1 MVVLASPPMNG
12 SNTTPMTYW
21 VFFVLALS
29 LLLHTLVWTF
39 WIAPVEAYMGV
50 VQKIFYFHV
59 PAAMAMQA
67 LFITCGITSIVFLF
81 RPGPRSDRLAVS
93 CAEVGVLMGAF
104 VLITGPIWARKA
116 WNHWWEWE
124 PRLVLTMVI
133 FLLYM
138 AYLALRRY
146 AGTDSLTK
154 RIGAGLA
161 ALGLP
166 GIYLVRVAVERW
178 RGTHPQVIYKGGLED
193 VNMQIAFGLGVAA
206 FACLSVVL
214 VWRRYALQRSRDDLE
229 ALTMTM
235 MEHDLLE
242 EEL

>member
-1 MVVLASPPMNG
+1 MNQQR
-12 SNTTPMTYW
+12 TTSMTYW
-21 VFFVLALS
+21 VFFLLAVTS
-29 LLLHTLVWTF
+29 IQYTLMWTF
-39 WIAPVEAYMGV
+39 FMAPVEAYMGI

-67 LFITCGITSIVFLF
+67 LFVTCGIVSVYYLF
-81 RPGPRSDRLAVS
+81 RPGPLSDRLAVS

-116 WNHWWEWE
+116 WHHWWEWE
-124 PRLVLTMVI
+124 PRLVLTVVV
-133 FLLYM
+133 FLLYL

-146 AGTDSLTK
+146 AGDDSLTK

-166 GIYLVRVAVERW
+166 AIYLVRVAVERW
-178 RGTHPQVIYKGGLED
+178 RGTHPQVIYKGGLTD
-193 VNMQIAFGLGVAA
+193 VNMKIAFGLGIAA
-206 FACLSVVL
+206 FAFLAIVL
-214 VWRRYALQRSRDDLE
+214 VWRRWELQRSRDELNELTLE
-229 ALTMTM
+229 M
-235 MEHDLLE
+235 MDHDLLE

>member
-1 MVVLASPPMNG
+1 ML
-12 SNTTPMTYW
+12 YW
-21 VFFVLALS
+21 VFFLLAA
-29 LLLHTLVWTF
+29 TLIHYTLAWTF
-39 WIAPVEAYMGV
+39 FIAPVEAYMGV

-59 PAAMAMQA
+59 PAAMAMQT
-67 LFITCGITSIVFLF
+67 LFVICGITSVYYLF
-81 RPGPRSDRLAVS
+81 RPGPRSDRLAVA

-104 VLITGPIWARKA
+104 VLITGPLWARKA
-116 WNHWWEWE
+116 WHHWWEWE
-124 PRLVLTMVI
+124 PRLVLTMVV

-146 AGTDSLTK
+146 AGDDSLTK

-166 GIYLVRVAVERW
+166 AIYLVRIAVERW
-178 RGTHPQVIYKGGLED
+178 RGTHPQVIYKGGLTD

-206 FACLSVVL
+206 FAFLAIVL
-214 VWRRYALQRSRDDLE
+214 VWRRWELQRSRDELNELTLE
-229 ALTMTM
+229 M

-242 EEL
+242 TDL